1 MIHRSFYSQYLN
13 MGVYVDIEST
23 TIEIYVLQKAEKQLK
38 THQLFIQDK
47 FNLHVF
53 IRIRTRDLVQK
64 LSKYLKF
71 LTSAYT

>member
-1 MIHRSFYSQYLN
+1 
-13 MGVYVDIEST
+13 MGVYVDIENT

-38 THQLFIQDK
+38 THQLFIQEK

-64 LSKYLKF
+64 LSQHSKF
-71 LTSAYT
+71 LTPAYT

>member
-1 MIHRSFYSQYLN
+1 
-13 MGVYVDIEST
+13 MGVYVDIENT
-23 TIEIYVLQKAEKQLK
+23 TIEIHVLQKAEKQLK

-64 LSKYLKF
+64 LSKY
-71 LTSAYT
+71 

>member
-1 MIHRSFYSQYLN
+1 
-13 MGVYVDIEST
+13 MGVYVDIENT

-64 LSKYLKF
+64 LSQRSKF
-71 LTSAYT
+71 LTPAYT

>member
-1 MIHRSFYSQYLN
+1 MLTLKIPRSRYMFCKK
-13 MGVYVDIEST
+13 
-23 TIEIYVLQKAEKQLK
+23 QKKQLK